1 MILRK
6 RTTVKILSITLLAV
20 ILLSLATGCT
30 NNPQGTAEIPQQPE
44 PEVNENVIT
53 DMAGREV
60 ILPEKTEKI
69 FSLSPVGTIMLYTL
83 CPEKLLG
90 WNYELSEMEKYYILP
105 QYKDLPNLGGAGK
118 NPPNA
123 EEILKLKP
131 DIIVYVTD
139 INETNISTAEQ
150 FQNELNIP
158 VVVLDGDIEKTADTY
173 ALLGKIIGDEATAEN
188 LCAYIKETIQ
198 EIQDKAKSI
207 SEDKKVRVY
216 YAEGNDGLETD
227 PRGSG
232 HVQVLDMVG
241 GINVAEV
248 SKIEGS
254 GRLKVS
260 LEQLLN
266 WNPDLI
272 IAWADDRGGYYSN
285 IFKDENWSGLNAV
298 KNGEVYE
305 IPNFPF
311 SWFDRPPSVNRIL
324 GLKWLGNLL
333 YPEVFDYDIKK
344 EVKYFYEQ
352 FYHYQLTEEELA
364 KLVDTS
370 TRRQ

>member
-6 RTTVKILSITLLAV
+6 KTNIKMLGVTLLAV
-20 ILLSLATGCT
+20 ILLLLVAGCT
-30 NNPQGTAEIPQQPE
+30 ESNKGVVETSQKTELEI
-44 PEVNENVIT
+44 NENMIM
-53 DMAGREV
+53 DMAGRK
-60 ILPEKTEKI
+60 ILLPEKTEKI
-69 FSLSPVGTIMLYTL
+69 FSLDPVGTIMLYTL
-83 CPEKLLG
+83 CPEKILG

-105 QYKDLPNLGGAGK
+105 EYKDLPNLGGAGN

-131 DIIVYVTD
+131 DIIIYVTS

-158 VVVLDGDIEKTADTY
+158 VVILDGDIKRTADTY
-173 ALLGKIIGDEATAEN
+173 AVLGKITGEEARAEN
-188 LCAYIKETIQ
+188 LYAYINETIQ
-198 EIQDKAKSI
+198 ETEEKTKSI
-207 SEDKKVRVY
+207 PENKKIRVY
-216 YAEGNDGLETD
+216 YAEGKDGLETD
-227 PRGSG
+227 PRGSD

-285 IFKDENWSGLNAV
+285 IFKDESWSGISAV

-324 GLKWLGNLL
+324 GLRWLGNLL

-344 EVKYFYEQ
+344 EVRYFYEQ
-352 FYHYQLTEEELA
+352 FYHYKLTEEELEQ
-364 KLVDTS
+364 LVNTS
-370 TRRQ
+370 TRS

>member
-1 MILRK
+1 MIIRK
-6 RTTVKILSITLLAV
+6 KAIIKILSITLLAM
-20 ILLSLATGCT
+20 ILLSITGCNK
-30 NNPQGTAEIPQQPE
+30 NNQRTVETPKETESK
-44 PEVNENVIT
+44 VNINIIT

-60 ILPEKTEKI
+60 LLPEKTEKI

-90 WNYELSEMEKYYILP
+90 WNYELSEMEKYYIRP

-118 NPPNA
+118 NPPNS

-131 DIIVYVTD
+131 DLIVYVTD
-139 INETNISTAEQ
+139 INQTNISKAEQ

-173 ALLGKIIGDEATAEN
+173 AMLGKIIRDEAASQD
-188 LCAYIKETIQ
+188 LLSYIKETIQ
-198 EIQDKAKSI
+198 EIKDKSESI
-207 SEDKKVRVY
+207 PEDKKIRVY
-216 YAEGNDGLETD
+216 YAEGSDGLETD
-227 PRGSG
+227 PKGSG

-260 LEQLLN
+260 MEQLMTR
-266 WNPDLI
+266 NPDLI

-285 IFKDENWSGLNAV
+285 IFKDESWSGLNAV

-333 YPEVFDYDIKK
+333 YPEVFNYDIKK
-344 EVKYFYEQ
+344 EAKDFYEK
-352 FYHYQLTEEELA
+352 FYHYQLTEEELT
-364 KLVDTS
+364 KLVKTS
-370 TRRQ
+370 TRR

>member
-6 RTTVKILSITLLAV
+6 STIKILSITLLAV
-20 ILLSLATGCT
+20 ILSLLITGCT
-30 NNPQGTAEIPQQPE
+30 GSSPGTVETPQKTDS
-44 PEVNENVIT
+44 EVEENVIT
-53 DMAGREV
+53 DMAGRE
-60 ILPEKTEKI
+60 ILLPKKTEKI

-90 WNYELSEMEKYYILP
+90 WNYELSEMEKHYILS
-105 QYKDLPNLGGAGK
+105 QYKELPNLGGAGK
-118 NPPNA
+118 NPPNS

-131 DIIVYVTD
+131 DIIVYVAD

-158 VVVLDGDIEKTADTY
+158 VAVLDSRIEKTANTY
-173 ALLGKIIGDEATAEN
+173 EMLGKIIGDETISEK
-188 LCAYIKETIQ
+188 LSLYIKETL
-198 EIQDKAKSI
+198 QDVQYKSKSI
-207 SEDKKVRVY
+207 LEDERVRVY
-216 YAEGNDGLETD
+216 YAEGNNGLETD
-227 PRGSG
+227 PKGSE
-232 HVQVLDMVG
+232 HVEVLDMVG

-248 SKIEGS
+248 SEIDGS
-254 GRLKVS
+254 GRLKIS
-260 LEQLLN
+260 LEQLLI

-285 IFKDENWSGLNAV
+285 IFKDDSWSKINAV

-311 SWFDRPPSVNRIL
+311 SWFDRPYSVNRIL

-344 EVKYFYEQ
+344 EVKDFYEK
-352 FYHYQLTEEELA
+352 FYHYQLTEEELTR
-364 KLVDTS
+364 LVDTS
-370 TRRQ
+370 TRR

>member
-1 MILRK
+1 MILK
-6 RTTVKILSITLLAV
+6 KITVKIFTIILLAM
-20 ILLSLATGCT
+20 ILLPLLVGCT
-30 NNPQGTAEIPQQPE
+30 ENLQKTPEAPQKTESEI
-44 PEVNENVIT
+44 NENMIT
-53 DMAGREV
+53 DMAGRKV
-60 ILPEKTEKI
+60 LLPKKTEKI
-69 FSLSPVGTIMLYTL
+69 FSLDSVGTVMLYTL

-90 WNYELSEMEKYYILP
+90 WNYKLSEMEKYYILP
-105 QYKDLPNLGGAGK
+105 EYKDLPNLGGAGN

-131 DIIVYVTD
+131 DIIIYVTN

-158 VVVLDGDIEKTADTY
+158 VIVLDGNIKRTADTY
-173 ALLGKIIGDEATAEN
+173 AMLGKITGEEARAEN
-188 LCAYIKETIQ
+188 LYAYINETIQ
-198 EIQDKAKSI
+198 ETEEKTKSI
-207 SEDKKVRVY
+207 PENKKLRVY
-216 YAEGNDGLETD
+216 YAEGKDGLETD
-227 PRGSG
+227 PRGSD

-272 IAWADDRGGYYSN
+272 IAWADDRGGYYSK
-285 IFKDENWSGLNAV
+285 IFKDKSWSEIKAV
-298 KNGEVYE
+298 KNHEVYE

-324 GLKWLGNLL
+324 GLRWLGNLL

-344 EVKYFYEQ
+344 EVRYFYEQ
-352 FYHYQLTEEELA
+352 FYHYQLTEEELE
-364 KLVDTS
+364 KLLSTS

>member
-1 MILRK
+1 
-6 RTTVKILSITLLAV
+6 
-20 ILLSLATGCT
+20 
-30 NNPQGTAEIPQQPE
+30 
-44 PEVNENVIT
+44 
-53 DMAGREV
+53 
-60 ILPEKTEKI
+60 
-69 FSLSPVGTIMLYTL
+69 
-83 CPEKLLG
+83 
-90 WNYELSEMEKYYILP
+90 MEKYYILP
-105 QYKDLPNLGGAGK
+105 KYRNLPNLGGAG
-118 NPPNA
+118 NNHPNA

-158 VVVLDGDIEKTADTY
+158 VAVLNGDIEKTADTY
-173 ALLGKIIGDEATAEN
+173 AMLGKITGKETAAEN

-198 EIQDKAKSI
+198 DIQNKVKSI
-207 SEDKKVRVY
+207 PEDKKIKVY

-227 PRGSG
+227 PKGSG
-232 HVQVLDMVG
+232 HMQVLDMVG

-248 SKIEGS
+248 PKIEGS

-260 LEQLLN
+260 IEQLLN

-272 IAWADDRGGYYSN
+272 IAWADDRGGYYSK
-285 IFKDENWSGLNAV
+285 IFKDKSWSGIKAV

-333 YPEVFDYDIKK
+333 YPNVFDYNVKK

-352 FYHYQLTEEELA
+352 FYHYKLTEEELE
-364 KLVDTS
+364 KLVNTS